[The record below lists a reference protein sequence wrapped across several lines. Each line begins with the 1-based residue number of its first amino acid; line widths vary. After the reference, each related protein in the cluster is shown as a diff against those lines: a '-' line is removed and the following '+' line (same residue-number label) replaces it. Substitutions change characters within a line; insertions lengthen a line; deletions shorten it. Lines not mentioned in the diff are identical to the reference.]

1 MIPALMGQV
10 GMIYLLG
17 AVALGGFFM
26 RHGARLAK
34 SRTNALARRLV
45 LASVIYLPL
54 IFSLMMFDKGAL

>member
-1 MIPALMGQV
+1 SSDLGQA

-17 AVALGGFFM
+17 AVALGGFFLL
-26 RHGARLAK
+26 HGARLAR

-54 IFSLMMFDKGAL
+54 IFSLMMFDKGSL